1 MLEVEMFALGYLAV
15 SVVSAALFWL
25 AQREGLRAGTASEI
39 GGLRAMLV
47 VLLVTGLAWPITLPL
62 AAYGWLKELR
72 VRRRS
77 ER

>member
-1 MLEVEMFALGYLAV
+1 MLEVEIIGLGYLAV

-25 AQREGLRAGTASEI
+25 AQREGHRAGAASEI
-39 GGLRAMLV
+39 GGLRAMLA

-62 AAYGWLKELR
+62 AAYGWIQELR